1 MIFVRR
7 TEKPEETLLFVC
19 NFVPVAHE
27 KFQLGVPF
35 AGKYKEILN
44 SDDVRF
50 GGSGMVNPRVKT
62 SKKEEWDARENSI
75 VINLAP
81 LSVCVFQCT
90 PEPKEAKSRRSKN
103 TAVGKSAAAGK
114 DTEAG
119 KNIAAGK
126 SAAAGKDAAAGKN
139 IAVGEGSAEGKNAA
153 EEKNTVAEKAAS
165 RAAKV
170 KQAMTEA
177 VSGPV
182 KKAAEAKQAIA
193 GAASRP
199 VKKAAE
205 AKRAAKEAVEQ
216 LLKGAAQE
224 K

>member
-1 MIFVRR
+1 MF
-7 TEKPEETLLFVC
+7 LWL
-19 NFVPVAHE
+19 NE

-114 DTEAG
+114 D
-119 KNIAAGK
+119 
-126 SAAAGKDAAAGKN
+126 AAAGKN

-170 KQAMTEA
+170 KQAVDGGRIGTGQESGGSEA
-177 VSGPV
+177 GHSRSGV
-182 KKAAEAKQAIA
+182 AAGEK
-193 GAASRP
+193 GGGSETGGKGSRGTADQGRGSGK
-199 VKKAAE
+199 VG
-205 AKRAAKEAVEQ
+205 RRYDLVD
-216 LLKGAAQE
+216 
-224 K
+224 

>member
-1 MIFVRR
+1 M
-7 TEKPEETLLFVC
+7 FVC

-90 PEPKEAKSRRSKN
+90 PEPKEAKSRRPKN
-103 TAVGKSAAAGK
+103 TAAGKEAAAEKSA
-114 DTEAG
+114 
-119 KNIAAGK
+119 
-126 SAAAGKDAAAGKN
+126 
-139 IAVGEGSAEGKNAA
+139 V
-153 EEKNTVAEKAAS
+153 
-165 RAAKV
+165 AKV
-170 KQAMTEA
+170 KQAVTEA
-177 VSGPV
+177 VSGPA

-216 LLKGAAQE
+216 LIKGAAQE

>member
-7 TEKPEETLLFVC
+7 TERPEETLLFVC

-90 PEPKEAKSRRSKN
+90 PEPKEAKSRRPKN
-103 TAVGKSAAAGK
+103 TA
-114 DTEAG
+114 AG

-126 SAAAGKDAAAGKN
+126 EAAAEKS
-139 IAVGEGSAEGKNAA
+139 AV
-153 EEKNTVAEKAAS
+153 
-165 RAAKV
+165 AKV
-170 KQAMTEA
+170 KQAVTEA

-216 LLKGAAQE
+216 LIKGAAQE

>member
-1 MIFVRR
+1 M
-7 TEKPEETLLFVC
+7 
-19 NFVPVAHE
+19 AHE

-126 SAAAGKDAAAGKN
+126 SAAAEKEAAAEKS
-139 IAVGEGSAEGKNAA
+139 AV
-153 EEKNTVAEKAAS
+153 
-165 RAAKV
+165 AKV
-170 KQAMTEA
+170 KQAVTEA
-177 VSGPV
+177 VSGPA

-216 LLKGAAQE
+216 LIKGAAQE